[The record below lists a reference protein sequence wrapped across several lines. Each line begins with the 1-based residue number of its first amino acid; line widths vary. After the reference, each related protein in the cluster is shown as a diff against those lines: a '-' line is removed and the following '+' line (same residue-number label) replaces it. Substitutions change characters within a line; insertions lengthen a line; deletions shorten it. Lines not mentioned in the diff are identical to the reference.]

1 MHTEI
6 KLLGGRTGADG
17 AARDAPPVRPTARQI
32 PTGHRRCYRAKMTS
46 R

>member
-17 AARDAPPVRPTARQI
+17 AARDAP
-32 PTGHRRCYRAKMTS
+32 RRCDRPRAKFQPATGGAIAP